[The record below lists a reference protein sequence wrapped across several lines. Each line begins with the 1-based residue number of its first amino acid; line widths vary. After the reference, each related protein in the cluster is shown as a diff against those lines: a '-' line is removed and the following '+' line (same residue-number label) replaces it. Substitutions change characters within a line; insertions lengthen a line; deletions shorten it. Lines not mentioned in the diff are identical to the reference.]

1 MKVNIFAT
9 ALLFAASL
17 FSLNISAK
25 EGKLHIVTTGD
36 LHGAFFP
43 VSYLEDN
50 AARPSMMAVKSYV
63 DSLRKADGRRN
74 VILLD
79 AGDALQG
86 DNAAY
91 YFNYVATKGPHIL
104 PRLYAEL
111 GYDAVTVG
119 NHDFETGHPVYDN
132 VASQMSSLCI
142 PWLAANALETSTGKS
157 AFGRY
162 TILRKGGVKVAVLGL
177 TNPCIKDWLD
187 ESLYRGL
194 EFESLIPFTQ
204 KLIDEVRQK
213 ENPDYLIVL
222 THSGTGKGD
231 GFSLESQ
238 GLDLLGSLKGA
249 DLIVASHDHAS
260 TVVRQ
265 GDVCLVN
272 AGARAARVAHVELQI
287 DSKTSA
293 CELSKAE
300 IVTLD
305 PTRYDKLL
313 FERFERE
320 YQAVKRFTLR
330 PVGELEMALSSRAS
344 FAGKSDFMDL
354 IHTVMLGAEGV
365 RVSFAAPLS
374 YNNVINKGTVIY
386 NDMFSIYQ
394 YENTLDVVRMS
405 GKEIRDYL
413 EYSYDGWITSE
424 DPDHVLKIV
433 NRNDQRSGAHSWSFV
448 NRSYNFDS
456 AGGLVYTV
464 DVTKPYGQRI
474 NIISFAD
481 GQNFSPEESY
491 LVAMTSYR
499 RNGGGNL
506 LSKGAGIPESEI
518 SSRVVA
524 HYSEIRDLIYNYF
537 VRDADGVVR
546 KNEISDKRIVGDW
559 RFVPE
564 GLAERKIEADMKLL
578 FSDGNL

>member
-25 EGKLHIVTTGD
+25 ERKLHIVTTGD

-50 AARPSMMAVKSYV
+50 AARPSLMAVKSYV
-63 DSLRKADGRRN
+63 DSLRKADGKQN

-91 YFNYVATKGPHIL
+91 FFNYVATGVPHIL
-104 PRLYAEL
+104 PRLYADI
-111 GYDAVTVG
+111 GYDAVSVG
-119 NHDFETGHPVYDN
+119 NHDFETGHPVYDK
-132 VASQMSSLCI
+132 VRQQMSGLGV
-142 PWLAANALETSTGKS
+142 PWLAANAVSTSTGEP
-157 AFGRY
+157 AFGKY
-162 TILRKGGVKVAVLGL
+162 AILKKGGIRVAVLGL
-177 TNPCIKDWLD
+177 TNPCIKEWLD
-187 ESLYRGL
+187 ESLYSGL
-194 EFESLIPFTQ
+194 EFESLIPSVQ
-204 KLIDEVRQK
+204 NLIDEVREK
-213 ENPDYLIVL
+213 EKPDYLIVL
-222 THSGTGKGD
+222 SHSGTGRGD
-231 GFSLESQ
+231 GSSLESQ

-249 DLIVASHDHAS
+249 DLIVTSHDHVA
-260 TVVRQ
+260 TVVRRE
-265 GDVCLVN
+265 DACLIN
-272 AGARAARVAHVELQI
+272 AGSKASKVAHVELLS
-287 DSKTSA
+287 DSKTSGI
-293 CELSKAE
+293 ELAKAE
-300 IVTLD
+300 IVSLD
-305 PTRYDKLL
+305 PSRYDKRF
-313 FERFERE
+313 FEHYGRE
-320 YQAVKRFTLR
+320 YQAVRNFTLR
-330 PVGELEMALSSRAS
+330 PVGELEMDLYSRES

-354 IHTVMLGAEGV
+354 IHTVMLGQEGV
-365 RVSFAAPLS
+365 QVTFAAPLS
-374 YNNVINKGTVIY
+374 YNSFIGRGTVIY

-405 GKEIRDYL
+405 GREIKDYL

-433 NRNDQRSGAHSWSFV
+433 NRKDQRSGSRSWSFA

-464 DVTKPYGQRI
+464 DVTRPYGQRV
-474 NIISFAD
+474 NIVSLA
-481 GQNFSPEESY
+481 GGEAFSLEESY

-499 RNGGGNL
+499 RNGGGGL
-506 LSKGAGIPESEI
+506 LSSGAGIPESEI
-518 SSRVVA
+518 PSRVVA
-524 HYSEIRDLIYNYF
+524 HYPEIRNLIYNYF
-537 VRDADGVVR
+537 VMDADGVVR

-578 FSDGNL
+578 FNGGNL